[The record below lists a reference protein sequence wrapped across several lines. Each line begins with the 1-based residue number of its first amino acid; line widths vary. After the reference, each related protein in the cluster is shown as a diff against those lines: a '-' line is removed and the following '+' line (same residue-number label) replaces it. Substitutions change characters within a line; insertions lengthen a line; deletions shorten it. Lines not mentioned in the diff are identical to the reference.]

1 VNDDASSCMLAL
13 QKKAGA
19 ELRFLRHVIYFLG
32 SSVLLTSTQTA
43 HAQTSVYGTVATTNF
58 CLNSSSYTN
67 CKSDTLGFLGG
78 GFYNFPIQSRLTAGI
93 DGRVS
98 YGLGTRGGESATA
111 ALRIGFVPT
120 RNPLRP
126 YFQLGGG
133 VVSSA
138 GGDPLQGTRHTSGA
152 VQSAFGL
159 DIRLTPSIDL
169 RALELGGAAGGGSAS
184 NPSAGTAYL
193 DGGVVYH
200 FRPH

>member
-1 VNDDASSCMLAL
+1 MRFPGHASWFCL
-13 QKKAGA
+13 
-19 ELRFLRHVIYFLG
+19 FI
-32 SSVLLTSTQTA
+32 LLLPTQTA
-43 HAQTSVYGTVATTNF
+43 HAQTSIYGAVAVTNF
-58 CLNSSSYTN
+58 CLDSSGVA

-98 YGLGTRGGESATA
+98 YGLGTRGGVSATA

-138 GGDPLQGTRHTSGA
+138 GSDPLQATRRTNGA
-152 VQSAFGL
+152 VQLAFGL
-159 DIRLTPSIDL
+159 DIRLTGSIDL
-169 RALELGGAAGGGSAS
+169 RALEIGGAAGSGSS
-184 NPSAGTAYL
+184 SKPSAGTSYI
-193 DGGVVYH
+193 DTGVVYH
-200 FRPH
+200 FPRAKP